1 MQSEIVIDEKPLK
14 KQLLQASERG
24 AKRTRIAGGKTVKE
38 TNKRSGGF
46 ATPA

>member
-1 MQSEIVIDEKPLK
+1 VIDEKPLK

-24 AKRTRIAGGKTVKE
+24 AKRTRIGGRKTAEE

-46 ATPA
+46 ANPA